1 MEKKEDTSL
10 LAILKSHPDDY
21 KMAAVKLGRSII
33 SCKQRIN
40 MLLLSYSEVGM
51 LDFTDPDDMG
61 DDRVPEEL
69 RIRSI
74 VQNESESIVFS
85 EAAKHG
91 PVFHLS
97 HVSPFNMDPL
107 NQVRYELFSKTSFN
121 DEDRRYLLDL
131 LSQEKKCLLPDSILR
146 DHHDFDIQNIPHVM
160 DPTSL
165 KFHEKKYDKVYV
177 SSSLRHAALKFRKA
191 TDRAKYY
198 DEGCPYGNHAYL
210 YIIRKEECMLAGVRD
225 CGFTFGEQHSS
236 HDYLG
241 KTTLPVCY
249 SACYKVTWNGDGY
262 ANATFEWIPL
272 S

>member
-1 MEKKEDTSL
+1 M
-10 LAILKSHPDDY
+10 ILKSHPDDF
-21 KMAAVKLGRSII
+21 KMAAVKLGRTIR
-33 SCKQRIN
+33 SCKKRN
-40 MLLLSYSEVGM
+40 NTLMLSHSEDGM
-51 LDFTDPDDMG
+51 LDFTRPDDLG

-69 RIRSI
+69 RISSI

-85 EAAKHG
+85 EAAQHG
-91 PVFHLS
+91 PVFHFS
-97 HVSPFNMDPL
+97 HVSPSNMDPL
-107 NQVRYELFSKTSFN
+107 NQVRYELFPQASLN
-121 DEDRRYLLDL
+121 DEDRRYLSDL

-146 DHHDFDIQNIPHVM
+146 DHHDFDTQNIPHVM

-165 KFHEKKYDKVYV
+165 KFREKKYDKVYV

-198 DEGCPYGNHAYL
+198 DEGCPYGNYAYL
-210 YIIRKEECMLAGVRD
+210 YIIRKEESMLAGVRD
-225 CGFTFGEQHSS
+225 CGDTFGGHPNGLE
-236 HDYLG
+236 YLG
-241 KTTLPVCY
+241 RTNLPVCY